1 MEKNVDDG
9 KLPRV
14 EFKNEIR
21 KNVEYTRRVPNKDVE
36 FKVKMWENERQNEQN
51 KNLEVD
57 DWSMYDGQYPRLGP
71 IIFNKSDAKSKHF
84 RDDCNV

>member
-71 IIFNKSDAKSKHF
+71 IIFNKSDAKSKNF